1 MLKRLIPLLLTF
13 AILII
18 GTVEAQIQ
26 QQTGPQISIDMSKS
40 VQLPADLIIFTI
52 NLNAEGST
60 PKEAFDLHKER
71 ERLLVS
77 LLKKLKID
85 ANNIKFQPVQINKR
99 YRNDD
104 KNMYS
109 QTSQQVNV
117 TFSDFGIYES
127 IQLTL
132 IENGFDTFSG
142 SFSSTKL
149 EEGKNDALKLAIN
162 SAKEKANFIAQTSGI
177 KLGAIQKI
185 NYSEY
190 QINTGYRAMEMKAM
204 VSSDSSLLDDFPQ
217 TVSVTA
223 GVHISFLIED

>member
-1 MLKRLIPLLLTF
+1 MLKRFTPLLLAF

-18 GTVEAQIQ
+18 GIAEAQIQ
-26 QQTGPQISIDMSKS
+26 KQTERQLSIDMTKS

-71 ERLLVS
+71 EQLLAS
-77 LLKKLKID
+77 LLKKLNID
-85 ANNIKFQPVQINKR
+85 AKNIKFQPVQINKR

-104 KNMYS
+104 KNLYS
-109 QTSQQVNV
+109 QTSQQVSV

-142 SFSSTKL
+142 NFSSTKL

-162 SAKEKANFIAQTSGI
+162 SAQEKAEFIAQTSGV

-190 QINTGYRAMEMKAM
+190 QINTGFRAMEMKAM

-223 GVHISFLIED
+223 GVHISFSIED

>member
-71 ERLLVS
+71 ERLLAS

-204 VSSDSSLLDDFPQ
+204 VSSDSTLLDDFPQ

>member
-1 MLKRLIPLLLTF
+1 MLKRFTPLLLAF

-18 GTVEAQIQ
+18 GIAEAQIQ
-26 QQTGPQISIDMSKS
+26 KQTERQLSIDMTKS

-60 PKEAFDLHKER
+60 PREAFDLHKER
-71 ERLLVS
+71 EQLLAS
-77 LLKKLKID
+77 LLKKLNID
-85 ANNIKFQPVQINKR
+85 AKNIKFQPVQINKR

-104 KNMYS
+104 KNLYS
-109 QTSQQVNV
+109 QTSQQVSV

-142 SFSSTKL
+142 NFSSTKL

-162 SAKEKANFIAQTSGI
+162 SAQEKAEFIAQTSGV

-190 QINTGYRAMEMKAM
+190 QINTGFRAMEMKAM

-223 GVHISFLIED
+223 GVHISFSIED